1 MLQQLQ
7 QARMLLVSQ
16 ITHIYDSVAQR
27 KRICNLIKEKAF
39 RLWQCAFS
47 LWTEQ
52 AVPTK
57 LVFTNRGSVIKLHLL
72 WHSPSSECMC
82 RKKPQR
88 IQEVYSNPKVFAL
101 LSTYSFQEALWSPTV
116 HAKSM
121 LFVLCTHIKSFQS
134 DQLK

>member
-16 ITHIYDSVAQR
+16 ITHIYDLVAQR

-72 WHSPSSECMC
+72 WHSRSSECMC

-101 LSTYSFQEALWSPTV
+101 LSTYSFQEAL
-116 HAKSM
+116 
-121 LFVLCTHIKSFQS
+121 
-134 DQLK
+134 